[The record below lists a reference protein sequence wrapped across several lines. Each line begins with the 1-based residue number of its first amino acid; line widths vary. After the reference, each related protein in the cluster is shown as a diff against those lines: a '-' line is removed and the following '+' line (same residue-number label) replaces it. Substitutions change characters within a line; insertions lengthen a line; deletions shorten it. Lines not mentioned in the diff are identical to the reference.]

1 MAHHAE
7 EIAAK
12 RLNVDVEASGRACV
26 GGSEI
31 LLARM
36 VENVIENA
44 ITHNEPGGWI
54 RIKPTNTGPSVSFM
68 VENGGKLL
76 AQDEVDQLAEPFTR
90 LGASRTGS
98 QTSTGLGLSIVA
110 SIAQAHGGALDLHA
124 RPDGGLRVVIE
135 LPAGKPVELEA
146 QA

>member
-1 MAHHAE
+1 M
-7 EIAAK
+7 
-12 RLNVDVEASGRACV
+12 VD
-26 GGSEI
+26 
-31 LLARM
+31 
-36 VENVIENA
+36 NVIENA

-54 RIKPTNTGPSVSFM
+54 SIKPASTGPSVSLI

-90 LGASRTGS
+90 LSAPRTGS

-124 RPDGGLRVVIE
+124 RPDGGLRAVIE
-135 LPAGKPVELEA
+135 LPAAGPIEA
-146 QA
+146 GDPS